1 MIRASRS
8 QLWVSGC
15 VVGFAVVMACL
26 LLGFK
31 DRSVLDGLQRA
42 RLALVA
48 GDTRDVIERDLA
60 FGMSFADIGTL
71 PDLLLSTRN
80 TDALISGIDVVDADG
95 RIVYAT
101 DATRRG
107 GSLEPQWAEEMRRA
121 KRATWHTRADDAAV
135 QAAAVHNAF
144 GLVVG
149 HVVVRYSLDRL
160 NAASV
165 HFARHIAL
173 RGAAVAAGATLVLF
187 LLLAWL
193 QSRFA
198 SASAR
203 VQRLAALGAVVLAV
217 CGSVLACAGSAYS
230 AFEDQLRPEALRK
243 AETIGNTIEALSEK
257 AMRWQLPLEKLPGME
272 ELFASLERQNPE
284 ITWIALRMDDRVVH
298 SRGNPAHAALVG
310 NRVELPIITMTD
322 PALLEIAVD
331 PAWVRHLFREMTLD
345 LAVIVLVS
353 LVISFELAV
362 YMTGASG
369 VATASTPAAGRDPI
383 GAMRAPFFLL
393 LFAEDLSRSF
403 LPLYADTLPHGTLA
417 IAANLVAGLP
427 ITIFMLI
434 VALSQPGLGG
444 WSERIGRR
452 RAFLAGGVIAALAH
466 AATAFAASFPLLLA
480 LRACAGFA
488 WAVAFVAAQ
497 GLVIDHT
504 DRESRIRG
512 LASFVGIIM
521 AASICGPPIGGLLAD
536 GLGARWT
543 FAISSALAAAAT
555 LLAWRDLPH
564 APMGPR
570 AAAVASARDYA
581 AALANPRFAALLALA
596 AVPAKVI
603 VIGFCF
609 YLIPLYVA
617 KAGYGAAMA
626 GRIIMLYSIMM
637 VLLVPVAAE
646 VVERIQR
653 TRHVRPHAAFVA
665 GGLVLSGLAGL
676 LMLRPVGLSG
686 AAALVLLLGVA
697 QAASIAPQA
706 AMVSDVH
713 AGRSG
718 RLGESAI
725 YGVYRL
731 VERLGNAMGPLI
743 AAFLVQAAGFGGA
756 FATIGMAVLVC
767 GVAFYV
773 IFGRRPR
780 VTEPVTEAST

>member
-8 QLWVSGC
+8 QLWVSAG

-48 GDTRDVIERDLA
+48 QDTRDVIERDLA

-80 TDALISGIDVVDADG
+80 TDALIAGIDVVDPAG
-95 RIVYAT
+95 HIVYAT
-101 DATRRG
+101 DAARRG
-107 GSLEPQWAEEMRRA
+107 RSLEPAWTEEMRHATRG
-121 KRATWHTRADDAAV
+121 TWHARADDAAV

-149 HVVVRYSLDRL
+149 HVVVRYGLGPL
-160 NAASV
+160 NAAS
-165 HFARHIAL
+165 ARFGRFVAL
-173 RGAAVAAGATLVLF
+173 RGLAVAAGGTLALF
-187 LLLAWL
+187 LLLAGL
-193 QSRFA
+193 RSRFA
-198 SASAR
+198 SAGAR
-203 VQRLAALGAVVLAV
+203 TQRVAALGAVVLAV
-217 CGSVLACAGSAYS
+217 CGSILACAGTAYS

-243 AETIGNTIEALSEK
+243 AETLGNTIEALSEK

-284 ITWIALRMDDRVVH
+284 ITWIALRMDDRIVH
-298 SRGNPAHAALVG
+298 SHGNPAHAKLVG
-310 NRVELPIITMTD
+310 NRIELPVITMTD

-331 PAWVRHLFREMTLD
+331 PAWVRHLFREMALD

-362 YMTGASG
+362 YVTGASS
-369 VATASTPAAGRDPI
+369 VATGSAAAAGRDPI

-393 LFAEDLSRSF
+393 LFSEDLSRSF
-403 LPLYADTLPHGTLA
+403 LPLYADTLPRGTLA
-417 IAANLVAGLP
+417 IAPNLVASLP

-452 RAFLAGGVIAALAH
+452 RAFLAGGVIAAGAH
-466 AATAFAASFPLLLA
+466 VATAFAVSFPLLLA
-480 LRACAGFA
+480 LRALAGFA

-536 GLGARWT
+536 GLGPRWT
-543 FAISSALAAAAT
+543 FAIASILALAAT
-555 LLAWRDLPH
+555 LLAWRDLPR
-564 APMGPR
+564 APAARRG
-570 AAAVASARDYA
+570 AAAATARDYA

-637 VLLVPVAAE
+637 VLLVPVATE
-646 VVERIQR
+646 IVERIQR
-653 TRHVRPHAAFVA
+653 TSRTRPHAAFVA
-665 GGLVLSGLAGL
+665 GGLVLSGFAGL
-676 LMLRPVGLSG
+676 LMLRPVGLAG
-686 AAALVLLLGVA
+686 AAALVLLLGIA

-706 AMVSDVH
+706 AMVGDIH

-756 FATIGMAVLVC
+756 FATIGIAVLVC
-767 GVAFYV
+767 GVVFYV

-780 VTEPVTEAST
+780 MPQAATETST